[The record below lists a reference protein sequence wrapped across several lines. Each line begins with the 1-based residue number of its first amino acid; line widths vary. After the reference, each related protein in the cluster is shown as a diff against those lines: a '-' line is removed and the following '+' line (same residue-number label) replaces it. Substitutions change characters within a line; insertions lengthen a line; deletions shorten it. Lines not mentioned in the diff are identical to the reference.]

1 MREAEWG
8 VPSHGGAP
16 SRGDGAGGDIEG
28 MSRLDQKRTT
38 RGGQPHATRPPLEQ
52 LGAELD
58 LEVANL
64 FGEGR
69 LSDPKAGG
77 RPTEAALLSDSDEV
91 PQVT

>member
-8 VPSHGGAP
+8 VPSHGGAA
-16 SRGDGAGGDIEG
+16 SRRDGARCDVEG
-28 MSRLDQKRTT
+28 VPSLDQKCAAGRSQTYAA
-38 RGGQPHATRPPLEQ
+38 RAPLQ
-52 LGAELD
+52 QNSAELV

>member
-1 MREAEWG
+1 MHAA
-8 VPSHGGAP
+8 GA
-16 SRGDGAGGDIEG
+16 A
-28 MSRLDQKRTT
+28 LQ
-38 RGGQPHATRPPLEQ
+38 QN
-52 LGAELD
+52 GAELV

-69 LSDPKAGG
+69 LSDPEAGG